1 MTQEE
6 NKDLQFQLIN
16 STSNNKILQ
25 ERVVSLEKELRNKNN
40 SEQITV
46 VSVFIPIL
54 FIFVFNFC
62 YYVIIF
68 LIEVCVII
76 TKYNIK
82 FHHFV

>member
-68 LIEVCVII
+68 LIEVRVII
-76 TKYNIK
+76 TKYNMK